1 MRPNSKVDAN
11 IFTCQLIFNNLEQIL
26 KTVRCVK
33 VFADKMPHN
42 ICLMHVNTDSW
53 YYIHIIYILLPSI
66 CFHNQTI
73 FLFNVFMYV
82 SVSLNNGIK
91 LVIHIIVKLTV
102 IRLWR
107 ILQVMLTLI
116 VAPELR
122 PSNISCRLKTSDPNI
137 IRCCCW
143 LSIVHIVQHG
153 MTAAVATVWLSHL
166 DTNWPQHT
174 IAAAVEHM
182 YSDVACFFD
191 FTQFVSIVAQCVN
204 LITSPEPNHNQTIRQ
219 KKNRNWI

>member
-1 MRPNSKVDAN
+1 
-11 IFTCQLIFNNLEQIL
+11 
-26 KTVRCVK
+26 
-33 VFADKMPHN
+33 
-42 ICLMHVNTDSW
+42 
-53 YYIHIIYILLPSI
+53 
-66 CFHNQTI
+66 
-73 FLFNVFMYV
+73 MYV

-182 YSDVACFFD
+182 YSDVACFFLFYAIRFNRRSVREFD
-191 FTQFVSIVAQCVN
+191 YESQTKPQSN
-204 LITSPEPNHNQTIRQ
+204 NQT
-219 KKNRNWI
+219 KKKP